1 MCVCLQQCKDWYYSK
16 CTLSLGS
23 DQTSWNLNVLGDPS
37 AVIMENKTQVGF
49 YSEHETR
56 TSKKTP
62 SLRNQVTIS
71 LPNLSTEEQQERL
84 LVDLGDIIGILVL
97 RDFFRS
103 IRDCLLTWFRTCRAA
118 PWACLSASPALGWR
132 RRLWRWRAGSREG
145 EVRGR
150 PAESGAE
157 ESKLFFVYIDQAVA
171 H

>member
-1 MCVCLQQCKDWYYSK
+1 MKPEPVKK
-16 CTLSLGS
+16 
-23 DQTSWNLNVLGDPS
+23 PS
-37 AVIMENKTQVGF
+37 F
-49 YSEHETR
+49 
-56 TSKKTP
+56 
-62 SLRNQVTIS
+62 RNQVTIS

-97 RDFFRS
+97 KDFFRS
-103 IRDCLLTWFRTCRAA
+103 IRDFLLTWFRTCRAA
-118 PWACLSASPALGWR
+118 PWACSSAYPALGWR

-157 ESKLFFVYIDQAVA
+157 ESELFLVYIDQAVA